1 MLYMLD
7 TDICS
12 YIQRQHPI
20 AVLETMQAKSE
31 AGHVLCISVIT
42 YAELRLGAARSS
54 NKHKYD
60 LLISEFCERLDSIQ
74 SWDSRAAD
82 HFAELQAV
90 LLRKGTPIG
99 ANDGMIAAHALSI
112 EATLV
117 TNNQK
122 HFSKVPDLKLNNW
135 VNPTNEH

>member
-20 AVLETMQAKSE
+20 SVLETMQAKSE
-31 AGHVLCISVIT
+31 SGHALCISVIT

-54 NKHKYD
+54 NEHKYD
-60 LLISEFCERLDSIQ
+60 FLISEFCKRLDSIQ
-74 SWDSRAAD
+74 SWDSSAAD
-82 HFAELQAV
+82 HFSELQA
-90 LLRKGTPIG
+90 LLLKKGTPIG
-99 ANDGMIAAHALSI
+99 VNDCMIAAHALSI
-112 EATLV
+112 DAVLV

-122 HFSKVPDLKLNNW
+122 HFSKVPNLKLTNW
-135 VNPTNEH
+135 MNPAN

>member
-7 TDICS
+7 TDTCR

-31 AGHVLCISVIT
+31 KGHALCISVIT

-54 NKHKYD
+54 NKQQHN

-74 SWDSRAAD
+74 SWDSSAAD
-82 HFAELQAV
+82 HFAELQAL

-99 ANDGMIAAHALSI
+99 VNDCMIAGHALSI
-112 EATLV
+112 EAVLV

-122 HFSKVPDLKLNNW
+122 HFSKVPHLKLTNW
-135 VNPTNEH
+135 VNPTY

>member
-31 AGHVLCISVIT
+31 AGHALCISVIT
-42 YAELRLGAARSS
+42 YAQLRLGAARSS
-54 NKHKYD
+54 NKHKHD

-74 SWDSRAAD
+74 SWDSSAAD
-82 HFAELQAV
+82 HFAELQAL

-99 ANDGMIAAHALSI
+99 VNDSMIAGHALSI
-112 EATLV
+112 EAVLV
-117 TNNQK
+117 TNNKK
-122 HFSKVPDLKLNNW
+122 HFSEVPKLKLNNW
-135 VNPTNEH
+135 VNPTY

>member
-7 TDICS
+7 TDTCS

-31 AGHVLCISVIT
+31 AGHALCISVIT

-54 NKHKYD
+54 NKHKHD

-74 SWDSRAAD
+74 SWDSIAAD
-82 HFAELQAV
+82 HFAELQA
-90 LLRKGTPIG
+90 LLLGKGTPIG
-99 ANDGMIAAHALSI
+99 VNDSMIA
-112 EATLV
+112 
-117 TNNQK
+117 
-122 HFSKVPDLKLNNW
+122 
-135 VNPTNEH
+135 

>member
-1 MLYMLD
+1 MLD

-31 AGHVLCISVIT
+31 AGYALCISVIT
-42 YAELRLGAARSS
+42 YAELRLGAARSR
-54 NKHKYD
+54 NKNKYD

-74 SWDSRAAD
+74 PWDTSAAD
-82 HFAELQAV
+82 HFAGLQA
-90 LLRKGTPIG
+90 LLLGKGTPIG
-99 ANDGMIAAHALSI
+99 VNDSMIASHALSI
-112 EATLV
+112 GAVLV

-122 HFSKVPDLKLNNW
+122 HFSKVPNLKLNNW
-135 VNPTNEH
+135 VIPTD

>member
-31 AGHVLCISVIT
+31 AGHALCISVIT

-60 LLISEFCERLDSIQ
+60 LLISEFCKRLDSIQ
-74 SWDSRAAD
+74 FWDSSVVD
-82 HFAELQAV
+82 HFAELQA
-90 LLRKGTPIG
+90 LLIRKGTPIG

-112 EATLV
+112 DAVLV

-122 HFSKVPDLKLNNW
+122 HFSKVPNLKMNNW
-135 VNPTNEH
+135 ANPTD

>member
-20 AVLETMQAKSE
+20 TVLETMQAKSQ
-31 AGHVLCISVIT
+31 AGHALCISVIT
-42 YAELRLGAARSS
+42 YAELRLGAARSN

-60 LLISEFCERLDSIQ
+60 HLISEFCERLDSIQ
-74 SWDSRAAD
+74 SWDSSAAD
-82 HFAELQAV
+82 HFAELQAM
-90 LLRKGTPIG
+90 LLGKGTPIEE
-99 ANDGMIAAHALSI
+99 NDGMISAHALSI
-112 EATLV
+112 DAVLV

-122 HFSKVPDLKLNNW
+122 HFSKVPNLKLTNW
-135 VNPTNEH
+135 LNPTD

>member
-7 TDICS
+7 TDTCS

-20 AVLETMQAKSE
+20 DALETMQAKSE
-31 AGHVLCISVIT
+31 AGHALCISVIT

-54 NKHKYD
+54 IKNKHD

-74 SWDSRAAD
+74 SWDSSAAD
-82 HFAELQAV
+82 QFAELQAL
-90 LLRKGTPIG
+90 LLRKVTPIG
-99 ANDGMIAAHALSI
+99 ANDGMIAAHALST
-112 EATLV
+112 EAVLV

-122 HFSKVPDLKLNNW
+122 HFSKVPNLKMNNW
-135 VNPTNEH
+135 VNPTS

>member
-20 AVLETMQAKSE
+20 AVLETMQAKSQ
-31 AGHVLCISVIT
+31 AGHALCISVIT
-42 YAELRLGAARSS
+42 YAELRLGAARSN

-74 SWDSRAAD
+74 SWDLSAAD
-82 HFAELQAV
+82 HFAELQAM
-90 LLRKGTPIG
+90 LFSKGTPIG
-99 ANDGMIAAHALSI
+99 VNDGMIAAHALSI
-112 EATLV
+112 GAVLV

-122 HFSKVPDLKLNNW
+122 HFSKVPNLKLTNW
-135 VNPTNEH
+135 INPTD

>member
-7 TDICS
+7 TDTCS

-20 AVLETMQAKSE
+20 AVLETIQTKSE
-31 AGHVLCISVIT
+31 AEHALCISVIT

-54 NKHKYD
+54 NKHKHD

-74 SWDSRAAD
+74 SWDSSAAD
-82 HFAELQAV
+82 HFAELQAL
-90 LLRKGTPIG
+90 LLRKGTPMG
-99 ANDGMIAAHALSI
+99 VNDSMIAGHALSI
-112 EATLV
+112 EAVLV

-122 HFSKVPDLKLNNW
+122 HFSKVPKLKLNNW
-135 VNPTNEH
+135 VNPTD

>member
-12 YIQRQHPI
+12 YLLRQHPI

-31 AGHVLCISVIT
+31 AGHSLGISVIT
-42 YAELRLGAARSS
+42 YAELRLGATRSS
-54 NKHKYD
+54 NRHKYD

-74 SWDSRAAD
+74 SWNSSAAD
-82 HFAELQAV
+82 HFAELQAL

-99 ANDGMIAAHALSI
+99 VNDGMIAAHALSI
-112 EATLV
+112 GAVLV

-122 HFSKVPDLKLNNW
+122 HFSKVPNLKLTNW
-135 VNPTNEH
+135 INSTD

>member
-20 AVLETMQAKSE
+20 AVLKIMQAKSE
-31 AGHVLCISVIT
+31 AGHFLCISVIT

-54 NKHKYD
+54 NKNKYD
-60 LLISEFCERLDSIQ
+60 FLTSEFCERLDSIHP
-74 SWDSRAAD
+74 WDTSAAD
-82 HFAELQAV
+82 HFAELQA
-90 LLRKGTPIG
+90 LLLSKGTPIG
-99 ANDGMIAAHALSI
+99 INDSMIASHALSI
-112 EATLV
+112 EAVLV

-122 HFSKVPDLKLNNW
+122 HFSKVPNLKMNNW
-135 VNPTNEH
+135 VNPTD

>member
-7 TDICS
+7 TDTCS

-31 AGHVLCISVIT
+31 SGHALCISVIT
-42 YAELRLGAARSS
+42 YAELRLGAARSNS
-54 NKHKYD
+54 KHKYD
-60 LLISEFCERLDSIQ
+60 LLISEFSERLDSIQ

-82 HFAELQAV
+82 HFAELQAM

-99 ANDGMIAAHALSI
+99 VNDGMIAAHALSI
-112 EATLV
+112 EAVLV

-122 HFSKVPDLKLNNW
+122 HFSKVPNLKLTNW
-135 VNPTNEH
+135 LNSTD

>member
-1 MLYMLD
+1 MLD

-31 AGHVLCISVIT
+31 AGHALCISVIT

-54 NKHKYD
+54 NKHKHD

-74 SWDSRAAD
+74 SWDSSAAD
-82 HFAELQAV
+82 HFAELQAL

-99 ANDGMIAAHALSI
+99 VNDSMIAGHALSI
-112 EATLV
+112 EAVLV

-122 HFSKVPDLKLNNW
+122 HFSKVPKLKFNNW
-135 VNPTNEH
+135 VNPTD

>member
-7 TDICS
+7 TDTCS

-20 AVLETMQAKSE
+20 AVLETMQTKAE
-31 AGHVLCISVIT
+31 AGHALCISVIT

-54 NKHKYD
+54 NKHKHD
-60 LLISEFCERLDSIQ
+60 LLISEFCERLDCIQ
-74 SWDSRAAD
+74 SGDSIAAD
-82 HFAELQAV
+82 HFAELQAL

-99 ANDGMIAAHALSI
+99 VNDSMIAGHALSM
-112 EATLV
+112 EAVLV

-122 HFSKVPDLKLNNW
+122 HFSKVPNLKINNW
-135 VNPTNEH
+135 VNPTD